1 MYLFLS
7 ILEITACHH
16 CVVER
21 PNLDL
26 EGGVSDLSLRMWHLG
41 QDLSVECAW
50 PLDQGSRT
58 QEGPEVGLG
67 VQWNWD
73 WVVQTEAWS
82 ARSLMAGAGNR
93 GGGAD
98 GTGSF
103 LWCRSLLGLPAVRSD
118 ALAWLTSWMEC
129 SNDPAP
135 HLEERGESRTSSLMW
150 ELTSVSLSAE
160 VLCLLALYGVLWT
173 YRGFRL
179 QGGQWFSIPMWKTM
193 NVRVCWDP
201 RGSMGPLTIL
211 ELDTGG
217 PERGANLFSLTNW
230 VRGGQSRSPGS
241 CVSGSLCVPTAT
253 SNVLWEY
260 LHLTRAL
267 VWWALNLSSCS
278 VPCFFLWGGVA
289 CTCLICLTLHYVFL
303 MMYG

>member
-1 MYLFLS
+1 MTFRPRPECWVCLAVGPRQQDAGRPWS
-7 ILEITACHH
+7 GTGCT
-16 CVVER
+16 VE
-21 PNLDL
+21 L
-26 EGGVSDLSLRMWHLG
+26 
-41 QDLSVECAW
+41 
-50 PLDQGSRT
+50 
-58 QEGPEVGLG
+58 GLG
-67 VQWNWD
+67 CADGGLICKKLDGWGR
-73 WVVQTEAWS
+73 ES
-82 ARSLMAGAGNR
+82 GR
-93 GGGAD
+93 GRRQ